1 MLLSLWQGF
10 AHRMCRDDTSTYCL
24 NVLDVLA
31 GGKWPDA
38 IEFCTSIIVA
48 LVVVQ
53 VFSNMLVLSKC

>member
-1 MLLSLWQGF
+1 
-10 AHRMCRDDTSTYCL
+10 MCRDDTSTYCL